1 MKISYLLFPLIA
13 AVLGWIANWLA
24 IKFLFYPKSPLKI
37 LGFHI
42 QGYFPK
48 KQNQI
53 AEKLGAMISKDF
65 FSFAEIEKKI
75 SNPGNIEK
83 LMPQVEPHIDH
94 FLRVKLAEEMPMIS
108 IFIGDKTINQMK
120 SIFIKELQNLF
131 PVIME
136 NYMKQLEQDID
147 IEKMVV
153 EKLSQLPS
161 DKMETWLQVSLKNE
175 LAWIKMFGAF
185 IGFIIG
191 SLLVLMCLLS

>member
-1 MKISYLLFPLIA
+1 MKISYLIFPLVA
-13 AVLGWIANWLA
+13 AFLGWMAHWMA
-24 IKFLFYPKSPLKI
+24 IKLLFYPKNPKRF
-37 LGFHI
+37 LGIRI

-108 IFIGDKTINQMK
+108 MFIGDKTINQMK